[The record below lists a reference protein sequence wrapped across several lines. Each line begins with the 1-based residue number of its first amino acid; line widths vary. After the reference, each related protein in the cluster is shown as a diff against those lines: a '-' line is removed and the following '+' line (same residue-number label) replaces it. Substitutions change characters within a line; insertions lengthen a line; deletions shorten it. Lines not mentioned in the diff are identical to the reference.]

1 MMKLSE
7 KVQRYLLNNEGTV
20 QAKKAVALEL
30 AALAPAEYTEAVLL
44 KEKGITIGSELLS
57 VSDLLTAFVKEF
69 QLVRS
74 VQINLEQKECFKKL
88 VAQEYLQEQ
97 LAILSECI
105 SKLQEI
111 KQQEGPKWR
120 KLSDVDFTVY
130 AVDQRREANFAFNAF
145 IQKFIIQIPTN
156 KVPPTEE
163 RLREVEQVT
172 EDFYSHFGQNMHSS
186 NLYFL
191 ANYCM
196 LDFIKMPKKN
206 KTMNDE
212 HGFLTPRQL
221 VERQRRELSA
231 LPAEL
236 NYNRTKRLFP
246 ELLPQQRCTVNVD
259 IDLEKA

>member
-1 MMKLSE
+1 MMKLAE
-7 KVQRYLLNNEGTV
+7 KVQRYLLNDEGTV
-20 QAKKAVALEL
+20 QEKKAVALEL
-30 AALAPAEYTEAVLL
+30 AVLAPAEYTEAVLL

-57 VSDLLTAFVKEF
+57 VSDLLTAFVKES

-74 VQINLEQKECFKKL
+74 VQIDLAQKECFNKL

-97 LAILSECI
+97 LAIISECI

-130 AVDQRREANFAFNAF
+130 AVDQRREANFAFSAF
-145 IQKFIIQIPTN
+145 IQKFIAQIPTN

-163 RLREVEQVT
+163 RLREVETVT
-172 EDFYSHFGQNMHSS
+172 ENFYNHFGQHMRTT

-191 ANYCM
+191 SNYLM
-196 LDFIKMPKKN
+196 LDFIKMVKRN
-206 KTMNDE
+206 KTMNEE

-221 VERQRRELSA
+221 AERQHREISY
-231 LPAEL
+231 LPAAMDSQ
-236 NYNRTKRLFP
+236 RTKRLFP
-246 ELLPQQRCTVNVD
+246 DLLPQKRNTQPIN
-259 IDLEKA
+259 INE

>member
-1 MMKLSE
+1 MKLSE

-20 QAKKAVALEL
+20 QAQKAVALEL
-30 AALAPAEYTEAVLL
+30 AVLAPAEYTEAVLL

-57 VSDLLTAFVKEF
+57 VSDLLTAFFKES

-74 VQINLEQKECFKKL
+74 VQIDLAQKGCFNKL

-163 RLREVEQVT
+163 RLRQVETVT
-172 EDFYSHFGQNMHSS
+172 ENFYNRFGQHMHTT

-191 ANYCM
+191 SNYLM
-196 LDFIKMPKKN
+196 LDFIKMVKRN
-206 KTMNDE
+206 KTMNEE

-221 VERQRRELSA
+221 AERQHRELSA

-246 ELLPQQRCTVNVD
+246 ELLPQQRCTENVD